1 MGGDYRM
8 TIAAVLSTPSFWIG
22 CALRGL
28 LLATFVPVAAS
39 DLYVPFFEATV
50 GQSLFDP
57 WLVWANLGGQADAF
71 PYGFAMWLVF
81 LPGFALQAILPI
93 EGLALYFATLF
104 VWEFV
109 LLTILVRLVDE
120 KPQSVLDLFW
130 LSPITLMA
138 TYVYGY
144 NDIIAVGFLLAAILG
159 LQARRWVMAGVVLAF
174 AISAKL
180 SMLVALPIVA
190 LYFLN
195 KPPVRRHIAKFSLG
209 FIVSFGLLTIPFL
222 ASDVALGF
230 VSQNSEMGTLAAY
243 ALRFGEARI
252 LLLPLVFTLFLYW
265 IWRARR
271 LSFNMFVSF
280 LGVTF
285 LGLALLTPGSA
296 GWFVWSLPFL
306 VLHQAQSGVVAM
318 RLGYLYAVLFTL
330 SALAYKPALLRS
342 GGEFDL
348 GFFVPIDF
356 FSMAFVL
363 SGLVT
368 LLVTLGVII
377 GLRMWR
383 ESISQNA
390 FFRVSQRPFMLAIAG
405 DSGAG
410 KDTLAEAVIDVFGG
424 HSATNLS
431 GDDYHRYDRQ
441 KPMWQVMTHLNPAAN
456 DLEAFTSDIE
466 NLRAGKTVSKRHYDH
481 WTGKLSRPE
490 KLASRDFIIAS
501 GLHAFFSAKQSA
513 LFDLK
518 VFLAIDE
525 DLRRGYKIHRD
536 TVLRGKS
543 LKSTLEA
550 LQTRRADFDKF
561 VAPQEGQA
569 DIVFALQPEQDLPES
584 GSLEGVK
591 LKLKAKF
598 ASGNNE
604 ELLARLLT
612 GLLMCEVGTTRDR
625 ANGKVEMTISGD
637 ISSADVA
644 MLVDHV
650 CSNLAEFFDDAPQWK
665 SGMTGVMQVITL
677 MVIASQMAARG
688 SYENSI

>member
-1 MGGDYRM
+1 M
-8 TIAAVLSTPSFWIG
+8 TISAVLSRPSFWIG

-28 LLATFVPVAAS
+28 LLAAFVPVAAS

-57 WLVWANLGGQADAF
+57 WLVWANLGGQAAAF

-93 EGLALYFATLF
+93 EGLTLYFATLF
-104 VWEFV
+104 IWEFALLLV
-109 LLTILVRLVDE
+109 LARLVDE
-120 KPQSVLDLFW
+120 KARRVLTLFW
-130 LSPITLMA
+130 LSPITLVA

-144 NDIIAVGFLLAAILG
+144 NDIVAVGFLMAAILC
-159 LQARRWVMAGVVLAF
+159 LHNRRWVWAGLFLAF
-174 AISAKL
+174 AVSAKL
-180 SMLVALPIVA
+180 SMMVALPIVA
-190 LYFLN
+190 LYFIN
-195 KPPVRRHIAKFSLG
+195 KPPVRKHSVKIALAFTAG
-209 FIVSFGLLTIPFL
+209 FGALSIPFL

-230 VSQNSEMGTLAAY
+230 VSGNSEMGTLANY
-243 ALRFGEARI
+243 AVSFGGATI
-252 LLLPLVFTLFLYW
+252 LLLPLGFVLFLYW

-285 LGLALLTPGSA
+285 LALALLTPGSA

-306 VLHQAQSGVVAM
+306 VLYQTQSGLVAI
-318 RLGYLYAVLFTL
+318 RLGYLYAILFTL
-330 SALAYKPALLRS
+330 NALVHKPAVLGS
-342 GGEFDL
+342 GSEVDL
-348 GFFVPIDF
+348 FAAVNLNFLSAPFVQ
-356 FSMAFVL
+356 

-410 KDTLAEAVIDVFGG
+410 KDTLAEAIIDVFGS

-456 DLEAFTSDIE
+456 NLEGFTGDIE
-466 NLRAGKTVSKRHYDH
+466 KLRAGKTILKRHYDH
-481 WTGKLSRPE
+481 ATGKLSRPE
-490 KLASRDFIIAS
+490 KLASRDFVIAS

-518 VFLAIDE
+518 IYLAIDE
-525 DLRRGYKIHRD
+525 GLRRGYKIHRD

-543 LKSTLEA
+543 LESTLEA
-550 LQTRRADFDKF
+550 LESRRADFENF
-561 VAPQEGQA
+561 VAPQEDQA
-569 DIVFALQPEQDLPES
+569 DIVFSLQPEQALPES
-584 GSLEGVK
+584 GSLDDVN
-591 LKLKAKF
+591 LRLKAKF

-604 ELLARLLT
+604 ELLARILT
-612 GLLMCEVGTTRDR
+612 GLLMCEVSTKRDR
-625 ANGKVEMTISGD
+625 ANGNVEMTISGD
-637 ISSADVA
+637 IRATDIA
-644 MLVDHV
+644 MAVDLV
-650 CSNLAEFFDDAPQWK
+650 CPNLMEFFDEAPQWK
-665 SGMTGVMQVITL
+665 SGMTGVMQLVTL